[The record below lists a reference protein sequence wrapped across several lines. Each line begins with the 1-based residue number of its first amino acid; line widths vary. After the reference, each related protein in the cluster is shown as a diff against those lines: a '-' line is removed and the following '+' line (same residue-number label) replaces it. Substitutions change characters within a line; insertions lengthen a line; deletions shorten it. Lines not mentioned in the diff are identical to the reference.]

1 MASIKFSQRRQSMT
15 RLLRRQLRRKAFLAK
30 WSKLDWSKTNLDL
43 ADELGLSRE
52 RIRQIRLKVG
62 APKLPHPH
70 RLRKTTAALQWAKDN
85 LDQLKGLTA
94 AELWRKHGI
103 NLRWRRGPLYQ
114 FLKPFLRNG
123 ILFKKHRWD
132 LMNFKLP
139 NRDLERIW
147 RLPRYM
153 VTAYRF
159 RNRRPQPTWRSRRGC
174 GPTQL
179 IGRGQL
185 QAYLRAV
192 KAEEQNA
199 ARCFARA

>member
-1 MASIKFSQRRQSMT
+1 MASTKSSPHRQPMT
-15 RLLRRQLRRKAFLAK
+15 RLLRRQLRRKAFSAK
-30 WSKLDWSKTNLDL
+30 WSKLDWSKTNAEL
-43 ADELGLSRE
+43 ADELGLTGE
-52 RIRQIRLKVG
+52 RIRQIRLKAR
-62 APKLPHPH
+62 APKSARAHQM
-70 RLRKTTAALQWAKDN
+70 RKTTAALQWAKDN
-85 LDQLKGLTA
+85 LEQIKGLTA
-94 AELWRKHGI
+94 AELGRKHGI

-147 RLPRYM
+147 KLPRYM

-159 RNRRPQPTWRSRRGC
+159 RNRRPRPTWRSRRGC